1 MDIISLK
8 FSSRIFVVKQIVSID
23 IHFSTLKNTN
33 TITIS
38 TLDGKEFENSYDNM
52 KDAQE
57 DFNRLVSCCHCL
69 GCPAVVWFAIISRLY

>member
-33 TITIS
+33 TIIIY

-57 DFNRLVSCCHCL
+57 DFNRLVS
-69 GCPAVVWFAIISRLY
+69 AITSQL

>member
-1 MDIISLK
+1 MDIIGLK

-33 TITIS
+33 TIIIY
-38 TLDGKEFENSYDNM
+38 TLDGKEFENNYNNM

-57 DFNRLVSCCHCL
+57 DFNRLVS
-69 GCPAVVWFAIISRLY
+69 AITSQI

>member
-33 TITIS
+33 TITIY
-38 TLDGKEFENSYDNM
+38 TLDGREFENSYDNM

-57 DFNRLVSCCHCL
+57 DFNRLVS
-69 GCPAVVWFAIISRLY
+69 AITSQL

>member
-33 TITIS
+33 TITIY
-38 TLDGKEFENSYDNM
+38 TLDGREFENNYDNM

-57 DFNRLVSCCHCL
+57 DFNRLVS
-69 GCPAVVWFAIISRLY
+69 AITSQI

>member
-33 TITIS
+33 TIIIY
-38 TLDGKEFENSYDNM
+38 TLDGKEFENNYDNM

-57 DFNRLVSCCHCL
+57 DFNRLVS
-69 GCPAVVWFAIISRLY
+69 AITSQI